1 MRNKIFK
8 HSSHVRLIKAFSL
21 IKKKKKKLYKK
32 PNSSQKVASLFGIR
46 VKGISYMITVINSL
60 RL

>member
-8 HSSHVRLIKAFSL
+8 HTSHVSLIKAFSL
-21 IKKKKKKLYKK
+21 IKKKKKLYKK
-32 PNSSQKVASLFGIR
+32 PNSNQKVASLFGIR
-46 VKGISYMITVINSL
+46 VKGISYMITVINGL